1 MLRLDCAIF
10 LKQNFRDFRAFC
22 LTGWGDCAIVIA
34 LTGFLGRFAR
44 FLRILLIG
52 FLGPIARFLRED

>member
-10 LKQNFRDFRAFC
+10 LKQNFRDFRALG

-34 LTGFLGRFAR
+34 LTGFWGLSQ
-44 FLRILLIG
+44 G
-52 FLGPIARFLRED
+52 F